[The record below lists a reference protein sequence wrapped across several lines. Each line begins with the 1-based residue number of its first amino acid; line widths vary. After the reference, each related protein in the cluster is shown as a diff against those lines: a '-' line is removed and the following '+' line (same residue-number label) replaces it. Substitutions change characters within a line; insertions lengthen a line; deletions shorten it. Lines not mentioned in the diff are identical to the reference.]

1 MIHVKTTEDTAMV
14 EPQKVNEDEKRRL
27 ERELD
32 ELYRAEHRAWLAHDR
47 EAEEATIIQIFDIRR
62 TLDQLGRLP
71 A

>member
-1 MIHVKTTEDTAMV
+1 MV
-14 EPQKVNEDEKRRL
+14 EPQKVNDDERRRL
-27 ERELD
+27 ERELE
-32 ELYRAEHRAWLAHDR
+32 ELYRAEHRAWIAQDR